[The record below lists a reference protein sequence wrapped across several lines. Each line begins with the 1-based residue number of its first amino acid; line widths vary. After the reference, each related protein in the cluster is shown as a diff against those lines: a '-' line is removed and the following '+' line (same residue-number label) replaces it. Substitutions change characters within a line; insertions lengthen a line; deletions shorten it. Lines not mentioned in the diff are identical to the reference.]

1 VSRAADT
8 SVVVP
13 ALLTRHEAH
22 ELCANALRGTT
33 ASVAHVVAEAYSV
46 LTRMPH
52 PDRVEPLIAA
62 KAIAAQLPERT
73 VGLEPSAY
81 GALPSRLADA
91 GLSGGSIYDALI
103 ALGAA
108 EHGLSLITR
117 DARAART
124 YRSLH
129 VAFELLT

>member
-1 VSRAADT
+1 MNRAADT

-13 ALLTRHEAH
+13 ALLIRHEAH
-22 ELCANALRGTT
+22 ERCARALRGTS
-33 ASVAHVVAEAYSV
+33 AVVSHVLAEAYSV

-52 PDRVEPLIAA
+52 PDRVQPRVAA
-62 KAIAAQLPERT
+62 EALERRLPKRT
-73 VGLEPSAY
+73 VGLAPGAY
-81 GALPSRLADA
+81 AALPSRLADA

-108 EHGLSLITR
+108 EHGLSLATR

-124 YRSLH
+124 YRSLG
-129 VAFELLT
+129 VAFELMV